1 MHALTKSAVATL
13 LAIPL
18 LLGCSTGSTTTTNRP
33 DEKNEHESTDF
44 SQKLSDAGISTRIK
58 TSYIFNEHLAAHKI
72 DVDTHDGVVTLSG
85 TVKSDIEKE
94 LAEEIAKNVAGTRSV
109 ENRLQIGETV
119 ERSENDQDPDRTF
132 GQAVKD
138 ATTTASVKTA
148 LAFEKGVKASDINV
162 TTRWGT
168 VTLTGT
174 VATKREAE
182 LAKQIAAKTA
192 GVKEVVNE
200 IQVRG

>member
-18 LLGCSTGSTTTTNRP
+18 LVGCSTGSTTTANRP
-33 DEKNEHESTDF
+33 DEKEEHESTDF

-109 ENRLQIGETV
+109 ENRLQIGEAV

-182 LAKQIAAKTA
+182 LAKQTAAKTA

>member
-1 MHALTKSAVATL
+1 MHALTKSAVAML

-18 LLGCSTGSTTTTNRP
+18 LVSCSTGSTTTTNGP
-33 DEKNEHESTDF
+33 DEKREHESTDF

-58 TSYIFNEHLAAHKI
+58 TAYIFNEHLAAHKI
-72 DVDTHDGVVTLSG
+72 DVDTHDGTVTLSG
-85 TVKSDIEKE
+85 TVRSDIEKE

-109 ENRLQIGETV
+109 ENRLQIGEEV
-119 ERSENDQDPDRTF
+119 ERAENDQDPDRTF

-174 VATKREAE
+174 VATKKEAE
-182 LAKQIAAKTA
+182 LAKQTAAKTA
-192 GVKEVVNE
+192 GVKEVVSE